1 VSSLGVHGVLA
12 VQIFLFKETERFA
25 MPKILLIFPFLSYL
39 FLAAHELR
47 VGNYMF
53 LAGWLLMALLI
64 LVWRSPWVRHACA
77 LTLMLGLFL
86 WFRVTIELL
95 SFRLAVDAPYGLLLA
110 IMGAVA
116 GLMTGSLI
124 LMFTPTM
131 QNWFAARK

>member
-1 VSSLGVHGVLA
+1 
-12 VQIFLFKETERFA
+12 
-25 MPKILLIFPFLSYL
+25 MPRILLILPFLSYL

-47 VGNYMF
+47 VGNFVF

-64 LVWRSPWVRHACA
+64 LVWRRPWVRHACA

-95 SFRLAVDAPYGLLLA
+95 LFRLAVQAPYGLLLA

-116 GLMTGSLI
+116 ALIAVSLAF
-124 LMFTPTM
+124 MFSKTM
-131 QNWFAARK
+131 QDWFAGPK

>member
-1 VSSLGVHGVLA
+1 MRHS
-12 VQIFLFKETERFA
+12 TR
-25 MPKILLIFPFLSYL
+25 ILLIFPFLSYL

-47 VGNYMF
+47 VGNFVF
-53 LAGWLLMALLI
+53 LAGWLLMAVLI
-64 LVWRSPWVRHACA
+64 LVWRRPWVRHACA

-95 SFRLAVDAPYGLLLA
+95 RFRLAVDSPYGLLLA

-116 GLMTGSLI
+116 GLMAGSLI

-131 QNWFAARK
+131 QNWFAGRK